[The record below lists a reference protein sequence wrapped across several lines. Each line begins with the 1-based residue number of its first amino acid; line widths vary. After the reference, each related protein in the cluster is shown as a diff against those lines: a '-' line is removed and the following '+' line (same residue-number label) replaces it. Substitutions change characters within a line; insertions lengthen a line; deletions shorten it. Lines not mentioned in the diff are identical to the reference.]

1 MDLLLPSESEL
12 AGRWVESNAKVI
24 ADSVCER
31 IDWLV
36 NNHLQQ
42 IGTSKCG
49 WALFFTDP
57 TDGRFWLLTYPQSH
71 MHGGGPPVL
80 KVVTTEDLKN
90 IVKV

>member
-36 NNHLQQ
+36 NNHLQK

-49 WALFFTDP
+49 WELFFTDP
-57 TDGRFWLLTYPQSH
+57 IDGRFWLLTYPQSH

-80 KVVTTEDLKN
+80 KVVATEGVKN
-90 IVKV
+90 IVTV